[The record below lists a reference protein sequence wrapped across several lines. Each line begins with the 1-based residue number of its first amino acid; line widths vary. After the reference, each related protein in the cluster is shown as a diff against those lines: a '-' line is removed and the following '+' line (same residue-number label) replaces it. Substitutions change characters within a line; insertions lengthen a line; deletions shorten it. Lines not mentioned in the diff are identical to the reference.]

1 MPAKPGEKR
10 ALGRGAVQLKKR
22 APAEYY
28 QVGAARFNTQNGI
41 GRRFQTWK
49 DARQVSYAE
58 IISVIVEFPY
68 IQSAIL
74 RELGKV

>member
-1 MPAKPGEKR
+1 MPAKKGEQR

-41 GRRFQTWK
+41 GQRFQTWK
-49 DARQVSYAE
+49 DVHQVSYAE
-58 IISVIVEFPY
+58 IITVIAECPY
-68 IQSAIL
+68 IQEAIL